1 MIEEDLD
8 DLAADAHHL
17 AQCFFEIGEAYFNK
31 GNYTMAISQYSFA
44 IKLNQREPT
53 YYILRAM
60 AHQYNR
66 QYTLAV
72 KDYTTVIF
80 LCPDDLKPVLLRGI
94 CFLSWTRYNSAIK
107 DFDTYISKAPD
118 NAHAYFYRG
127 LTNKG
132 LGKFKETI
140 QDLRKAAWLGDKEA
154 IVELNKIKDF

>member
-44 IKLNQREPT
+44 IKLNPREPT